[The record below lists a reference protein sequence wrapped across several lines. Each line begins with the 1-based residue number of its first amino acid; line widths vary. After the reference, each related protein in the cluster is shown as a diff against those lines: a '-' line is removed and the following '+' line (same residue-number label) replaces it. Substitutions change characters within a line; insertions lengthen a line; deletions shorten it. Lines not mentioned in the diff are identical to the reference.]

1 MKTMRNIFLFI
12 RIYFTF
18 IFFLFLMGLSF
29 YMLFSY
35 NSYHHAAYSKV
46 ANEITG
52 SINKKYN
59 NVEYYF
65 QLKRT
70 NDSLVKA
77 NAALYNKLKENY
89 EIPDTANKIAIDTLT
104 VDSVQMQRKYL
115 YMPAKVIYNSVNLLN
130 NYIELHRGAKQGITT
145 DMGVID
151 VNSSVVGTVV
161 DISNNYAVVMSLLH
175 EQSNLSARLKKGGE
189 TGIVTYDGKTPG
201 ILYLKDI
208 SKLAKIH
215 QGDTIVTSG
224 FSDKFPGGL
233 LVGFVKDI
241 INDNNAS
248 TYTIRVNPAANFENL
263 QYVYIINNLQKEE
276 PAQLLK
282 KVKSK

>member
-1 MKTMRNIFLFI
+1 MRNIFLFI

-35 NSYHHAAYSKV
+35 NRYHHAAYSKV
-46 ANEITG
+46 ANEVTG
-52 SINKKYN
+52 AINKKYN
-59 NVEYYF
+59 SVEYYF
-65 QLKRT
+65 QLKKT

-77 NAALYNKLKENY
+77 NAALYNKLKQDY
-89 EIPDTANKIAIDTLT
+89 EIPDTANKIAIDTIIL
-104 VDSVQMQRKYL
+104 DSIEQQRKYL

-130 NYIELHRGAKQGITT
+130 NYLELHRGSKQGIAA

-151 VNSSVVGTVV
+151 VNSCVVGTVV
-161 DISNNYAVVMSLLH
+161 DVSNNYAVVMSLLH

-189 TGIVTYDGKTPG
+189 TGIVIYDGKTPG

-208 SKLAKIH
+208 SKLAKIN
-215 QGDTIVTSG
+215 QGDTVVTSG

-233 LVGFVKDI
+233 LVGYVKDI
-241 INDNNAS
+241 INDRSSS
-248 TYTIRVNPAANFENL
+248 TFTIRVNPAANFETL
-263 QYVYIINNLQKEE
+263 QYAYIINNLQKDE
-276 PAQLLK
+276 PLQLLK
-282 KVKSK
+282 KVKNK